1 VALAAVAA
9 FGLLF
14 APTPPRPI
22 PAAAMAAARAGG
34 CGGIET
40 PASSAPGGLHLSP
53 GEAYRYPAEPAT
65 SGYHDPNP
73 LPSEPH
79 VLTTPV
85 SDVPGSGDVPE
96 TRAVHN
102 LEHAFVMVYY
112 RASGPSALPLSVVSR
127 LAPLVRSQDRV
138 LMAPHAQ
145 LPTGTALALAAWNT
159 LWTCPPTIDAD
170 QAVAVATG
178 FIAAYR
184 GTSNAPE
191 APLHL
196 RV

>member
-1 VALAAVAA
+1 VLAAAVA
-9 FGLLF
+9 FQLLF
-14 APTPPRPI
+14 APTPPRPV
-22 PAAAMAAARAGG
+22 PAAALATARAAG
-34 CGGIET
+34 CGGVQT
-40 PASSAPGGLHLSP
+40 PATSAPGGLHLSS
-53 GEAYRYPAEPAT
+53 GQAYRYPAEPAT

-85 SDVPGSGDVPE
+85 SDVPGSNDVPE
-96 TRAVHN
+96 TRVVHN
-102 LEHAFVMVYY
+102 LEHAFVVIYY
-112 RASGPSALPLSVVSR
+112 RATGPSALPGAVVER
-127 LAPLVRSQDRV
+127 LASLARGQDRV

-145 LPTGTALALAAWNT
+145 LRAGTALAIAAWNK

-170 QAVAVATG
+170 QAVTVATG
-178 FIAAYR
+178 FIEAYR